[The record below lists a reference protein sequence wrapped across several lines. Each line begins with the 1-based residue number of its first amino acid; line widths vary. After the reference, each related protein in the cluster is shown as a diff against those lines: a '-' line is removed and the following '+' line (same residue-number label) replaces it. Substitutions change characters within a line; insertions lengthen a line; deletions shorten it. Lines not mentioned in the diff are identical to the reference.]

1 MKFMLSTQHLS
12 SLSLRLAFSL
22 LIIGAVSI
30 ALSPTQAVAANTDNK
45 GNYCGTEGNW
55 VQILG
60 SGGAELDDRRAGV
73 SYVVWIDGKAK
84 LLVDA
89 GPGTAVRFDESG
101 AKLEDLD
108 AIVFTQLQ
116 AGHTAD
122 LIDLIAGAQLGR
134 RDRPLPI
141 YGPNGNEI
149 MPSTTEVLSR
159 LIGPKGAYPLLA
171 DFLTYKKGG
180 FRVKAHNVGA
190 TGKRPGT
197 RFSNEHMRL
206 STVPVNHGPIPAIA
220 WRVQLGEQSIV
231 FTGDFNNRKN
241 LIPEFAKDTDALVVS
256 HTISEVA
263 RGAARD
269 IHVLPSQIG
278 RIAKQANARM
288 LILGQRM
295 NRTRGR
301 ESQTREAIEPN
312 YSGPL
317 IYSNDLECW
326 GL

>member
-1 MKFMLSTQHLS
+1 MKFTLGTPHRCSVTAT
-12 SLSLRLAFSL
+12 LAVIMV
-22 LIIGAVSI
+22 LIGSFTSI
-30 ALSPTQAVAANTDNK
+30 KAFAANTDNK
-45 GNYCGTEGNW
+45 GNYCGIEGNW

-60 SGGAELDDRRAGV
+60 SGGSELDDRRAGV
-73 SYVVWIDGKAK
+73 SYLIWIDGKAK

-134 RDRPLPI
+134 RERPLPV
-141 YGPNGNEI
+141 YGPDGNEV
-149 MPSTTEVLSR
+149 MPSTTEVLRR

-197 RFSNEHMRL
+197 RFTNEHMRL

-220 WRVQLGEQSIV
+220 WRVDLGEQSVV

-256 HTISEVA
+256 HTIPEVA

-288 LILGQRM
+288 VILGQRM

-312 YSGPL
+312 YSGSL